1 MKPRP
6 PHQGALQVLRPDAR
20 SLMFVV
26 YCIICLSYMNDF
38 IVSCL
43 LTYGTGIYYYNMVHG
58 RFMK

>member
-6 PHQGALQVLRPDAR
+6 THQGALQRGEVLRPDAR
-20 SLMFVV
+20 SLMMFV
-26 YCIICLSYMNDF
+26 SYNMNDF

-43 LTYGTGIYYYNMVHG
+43 LTYVTGIYYYNMVHG